1 VAARSAALLAAGLVL
16 GGCSWLSS
24 TVAPASC
31 PIVSKVGDAA
41 KLIRFAPGGGQ
52 DLNNIAFEA
61 GIMDITGG
69 CVGVDNGLRV
79 DMTADFLAAKGPA
92 DTEGKASFE
101 YFVAIVGQGDKVLA
115 REQFASVIPFLA
127 TKNRNGIKESL
138 QENLPLAKGQQ
149 GSDFHIFIGFVLTPE
164 ELAYNRAHP
173 GG

>member
-1 VAARSAALLAAGLVL
+1 MAARSAALLAAGLML

-31 PIVSKVGDAA
+31 PVVSKVGDAA

-69 CVGVDNGLRV
+69 CVNVDNGLRV

-92 DTEGKASFE
+92 DTEGKASFD

-127 TKNRNGIKESL
+127 TKTKNEIKE
-138 QENLPLAKGQQ
+138 PLEATIPVAKGQQ
-149 GSDFHIFIGFVLTPE
+149 GSDFHIFIGFALTPE

-173 GG
+173 GS

>member
-1 VAARSAALLAAGLVL
+1 VTARSVALLAAGLVL

-41 KLIRFAPGGGQ
+41 KLIRFAPSGGQ

-69 CVGVDNGLRV
+69 CVSVDNGLWV

-138 QENLPLAKGQQ
+138 AETIPLAKGQQ
-149 GSDFHIFIGFVLTPE
+149 GSDFHIFIGFVLTPD

>member
-1 VAARSAALLAAGLVL
+1 MAARSAALLAAGLAL

-31 PIVSKVGDAA
+31 PVVSKIGDAA
-41 KLIRFAPGGGQ
+41 KLIRFAPGGGEE
-52 DLNNIAFEA
+52 LNNIAFEA

-69 CVGVDNGLRV
+69 CSTADNGIKV

-101 YFVAIVGQGDKVLA
+101 YFVAVVGQGDKVLA
-115 REQFASVIPFLA
+115 REQFASEIQFLA
-127 TKNRNGIKESL
+127 TKGRNGIKESL
-138 QENLPLAKGQQ
+138 EESIPLAKGQM
-149 GSDFHIFIGFVLTPE
+149 GSDFNIYIGFVLTPD